1 MKKKVLACTL
11 AAVLSVSMLAG
22 CGNDGNS
29 GSSGSSS
36 DAGSGST
43 QQSSDSGEDAG
54 STDNGGSTEV
64 TDVALKVWCP
74 QNQVDTG
81 VMAEQQAA
89 FAAAHPEWNITW
101 TTEIVGEDNAKTEV
115 LKDVDAA
122 ADVFLFA
129 SDQLIEL
136 VDAGAIAQLGGEAEK
151 MVKETIADSV
161 RATAMIGDATY
172 AIPFTHNTFFMFYD
186 KTIMDESDVT
196 SLEKIMAKETAD
208 NVYNYYFESSGG
220 WKLGAY
226 YYGAGLTVFG
236 PEGNDLEAG
245 VNWNNET
252 GVAVTNYLIDL
263 INNPKCA
270 YDGEIAV
277 SELIEDHRLGV
288 WFDGSWN
295 YDTYKNI
302 LGDDM
307 GIGVIPTFNPDG
319 NDYQMLGFYGSKC
332 IGVNA
337 HSKNMAAAVAFAA
350 FLGNE
355 ENQTLR
361 YQKSAQIPTNINA
374 GASEAVSADP
384 LAAVIVKEANEASVM
399 QPSHSVFS
407 SRYWTYAGAIP
418 TEIRS
423 GAINKDNVQEKLDA
437 FVKAMTE

>member
-11 AAVLSVSMLAG
+11 AAMMCMSMLAG
-22 CGNDGNS
+22 CG
-29 GSSGSSS
+29 
-36 DAGSGST
+36 
-43 QQSSDSGEDAG
+43 SDSGNAG
-54 STDNGGSTEV
+54 SNGGDV
-64 TDVALKVWCP
+64 TLKVWCP

-81 VMAEQQAA
+81 IMEQQQKA
-89 FAAAHPEWNITW
+89 FAEAHPEWNITW
-101 TTEIVGEDNAKTEV
+101 VTEIVGEDNAKTEV

-151 MVKETIADSV
+151 MVKETIAESV
-161 RATAMIGDATY
+161 RATAMVGDATY

-196 SLEKIMAKETAD
+196 SLEKIMAKDTAD

-236 PEGNDLEAG
+236 PEGNDLDAG
-245 VNWNNET
+245 VNWNNAT

-319 NDYQMLGFYGSKC
+319 NDYQMLSFYGSKA

-337 HSKNMAAAVAFAA
+337 HSKNMAAAVAFAT

-355 ENQTLR
+355 ENQILR
-361 YQKSAQIPTNINA
+361 YEKSAQVPTNITA
-374 GASEAVSADP
+374 GSSAAVLADP
-384 LAAVIVKEANEASVM
+384 LAAVIVRESNEASVM

-423 GAINKDNVQEKLDA
+423 GEINKDNVQAKLDA